1 MFQPTN
7 SINDV
12 VLSVNAPSHSV
23 RCISFWCWKIN
34 LNIAILSYSRLTN
47 HIHLLIHLW
56 LGCHVSLSSSL
67 RKRLSY
73 WTRIL
78 IWRHLVCLAST
89 DVHRRKLYL
98 ILGIDR
104 SVLSLL
110 INKGLFLLSQHAFS
124 LLVAV
129 GNAIGSSCILRCWFK
144 CH

>member
-12 VLSVNAPSHSV
+12 VLGVNASSHSV
-23 RCISFWCWKIN
+23 RCISFWCWRIN
-34 LNIAILSYSRLTN
+34 LNSTILSYSRLTN

-56 LGCHVSLSSSL
+56 LGCYVSLSSSL
-67 RKRLSY
+67 RKRFSD
-73 WTRIL
+73 WTRVL

-98 ILGIDR
+98 ILGIVR
-104 SVLSLL
+104 SVMSLF
-110 INKGLFLLSQHAFS
+110 INKGLLLLAQHAFS

-129 GNAIGSSCILRCWFK
+129 GNAISSGCILG
-144 CH
+144 